1 MRGMGTLSTGIRSPS
16 VRPASLWRRGA
27 PLLLLIVAVVA
38 CGKGAGTDPTPVSQ
52 DAARKYAQCMRANG
66 VTDFPDPGP
75 DGRFREPSHEQ
86 RNDPTFVAA
95 TEACRAL
102 APGGQHENTSD
113 PAYVDKMREYAQ
125 CIRDHGVADFP
136 DPGPDGRIRGP
147 NHERQ
152 NDPKFVAA
160 NEACRSKLPG
170 GGHQ

>member
-1 MRGMGTLSTGIRSPS
+1 
-16 VRPASLWRRGA
+16 
-27 PLLLLIVAVVA
+27 
-38 CGKGAGTDPTPVSQ
+38 
-52 DAARKYAQCMRANG
+52 MRANG
-66 VTDFPDPGP
+66 VPDFPDPGP
-75 DGRFREPSHEQ
+75 DGRFREPSHERQ
-86 RNDPTFVAA
+86 NDPAFVAA

-113 PAYVDKMREYAQ
+113 PAYVDETRQYAQ
-125 CIRDHGVADFP
+125 CVRAHGVPDFP

-147 NHERQ
+147 SHERQ